1 MCVYLS
7 NVYDNYREVLNADTA
22 LLDTIVLTLYRESK
36 KENVEYRRSALKAF
50 AMVLHEL
57 DIDRFT
63 ETYEIVQE
71 ILIKVSFIKYYKE
84 IAINIH
90 ATYMCFIY

>member
-1 MCVYLS
+1 MV
-7 NVYDNYREVLNADTA
+7 
-22 LLDTIVLTLYRESK
+22 TLHRESK
-36 KENVEYRRSALKAF
+36 KENAEYRRHALQAF

-71 ILIKVSFIKYYKE
+71 ILIKVKY
-84 IAINIH
+84 IDNNI
-90 ATYMCFIY
+90 MKG

>member
-1 MCVYLS
+1 
-7 NVYDNYREVLNADTA
+7 
-22 LLDTIVLTLYRESK
+22 LLDAVVVTLHRESK
-36 KENVEYRRSALKAF
+36 KENAEYRRHALQAF

-71 ILIKVSFIKYYKE
+71 ILIKVKCIDSNIVKE
-84 IAINIH
+84 
-90 ATYMCFIY
+90 

>member
-1 MCVYLS
+1 MIFAFYC
-7 NVYDNYREVLNADTA
+7 REALNADTA
-22 LLDTIVLTLYRESK
+22 LLDTVVATLYRESK
-36 KENVEYRRSALKAF
+36 KENAEYRRHALQAF

-71 ILIKVSFIKYYKE
+71 ILIKVSYSNIIKGLLR
-84 IAINIH
+84 
-90 ATYMCFIY
+90 M

>member
-1 MCVYLS
+1 LS

-71 ILIKVSFIKYYKE
+71 ILIKVSCIKYYKE

-90 ATYMCFIY
+90 AIYMCFIY

>member
-1 MCVYLS
+1 M
-7 NVYDNYREVLNADTA
+7 YDNFREVLNANTA

-36 KENVEYRRSALKAF
+36 KENVEYRRSALQAF
-50 AMVLHEL
+50 ATVLHEL

-71 ILIKVSFIKYYKE
+71 ILIKVSC
-84 IAINIH
+84 INK
-90 ATYMCFIY
+90 

>member
-1 MCVYLS
+1 MIEFGSC
-7 NVYDNYREVLNADTA
+7 REALNADIA
-22 LLDTIVLTLYRESK
+22 LLDTVVITLHRESK
-36 KENVEYRRSALKAF
+36 KENAEYRRHALQAF

-71 ILIKVSFIKYYKE
+71 ILFKVKYITILYIKQFYI
-84 IAINIH
+84 
-90 ATYMCFIY
+90 